1 MKYQI
6 SNIKNQNYKSLA
18 WPGQAKF
25 KNFTFCIVILIFAF
39 WILNLG
45 GRTACYAAAG
55 LKVGYLDVGKV
66 FDEYKK
72 TKDQDSL
79 LEKDTKVKQADRDK
93 LVSEITRLRDEM
105 ELLSEKGKQDK
116 QVIIDEKVKKLQEFD
131 RAAKTDLK
139 KKRDDMV
146 TDILKDIDKV
156 VQAYGKKEG
165 YDMIFNDKVI
175 VYKTDGMDITNDIIK
190 ILNSQQASEK

>member
-1 MKYQI
+1 MRKI
-6 SNIKNQNYKSLA
+6 L
-18 WPGQAKF
+18 WV
-25 KNFTFCIVILIFAF
+25 VIIAF
-39 WILNLG
+39 VCGLFVQP
-45 GRTACYAAAG
+45 AFAAG
-55 LKVGYLDVGKV
+55 LKAGYLDVGKV

-79 LEKDTKVKQADRDK
+79 LEKDTKARQAERDK

-131 RAAKTDLK
+131 RAAKNDLK

-146 TDILKDIDKV
+146 TDILKDIDRV
-156 VQAYGKKEG
+156 VQNYGKKEG
-165 YDMIFNDKVI
+165 YDLIFNDKVI
-175 VYKTDGMDITNDIIK
+175 VYKTDAMDITSDIIK
-190 ILNSQQASEK
+190 ILNAQ